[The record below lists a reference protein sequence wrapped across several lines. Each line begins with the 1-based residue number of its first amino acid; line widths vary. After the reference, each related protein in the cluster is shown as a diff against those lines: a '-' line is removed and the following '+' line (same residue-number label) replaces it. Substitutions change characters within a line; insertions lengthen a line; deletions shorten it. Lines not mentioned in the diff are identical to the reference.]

1 MAKLRSLIDGKTLEA
16 AAPVKPNGN
25 PNSYPSPAGKHV
37 AQNIQDPYGATKDEL
52 DELNQAK
59 LNYEMKKAQMQMK
72 LAPVKS
78 VVDGISQM
86 HEMQDP
92 NQSPDAQMGYTDP
105 NDPMNTM
112 GNPPNMSQTP
122 GAMNTG
128 SPNGQPIGAPGVA
141 PGMPKEAIRPFKLG
155 VPAPGQGNAGTAAG
169 MPSGWNAPQGSQ
181 YGPQAPNPKGA
192 QSLPGAKGPGD
203 PKVQNKVKQAQNG
216 SKQAGGKKT
225 GGSTSNGKVSI
236 HVNAD
241 SISHSPSKQTV
252 RSFAGADSLRSA
264 RPKHEEDC
272 DCCGS
277 HMKAYGTSEGVRK
290 AWQVRQQGST
300 SPQTKE
306 RFPKYV
312 DPTKSWKPNPN
323 QKKRPLGPPEL
334 SPEQQAIVRNRIA
347 NWSKKNFQAYGT
359 SEGVRKAWDSRG
371 HGKRE
376 AIVDINDKRG
386 FNAPIDKENISTKKF
401 QAAKLTMKKRKKL
414 SKSQFVFPK
423 RGPGHGSY
431 PIPDANHGRIAKAL
445 VKMHGN
451 PSEISRVNKAV
462 KTKFGFTAEGATG
475 GVMKA
480 VSPPGWKGTVEH
492 MKSHPEISNPF
503 ALAWWMKDKGDTSH
517 KKPKK

>member
-216 SKQAGGKKT
+216 SKQAGGKK
-225 GGSTSNGKVSI
+225 GAGSSSTGKVSI

-241 SISHSPSKQTV
+241 SISSSPAKRTIN
-252 RSFAGADSLRSA
+252 SFAGADSLRGA
-264 RPKHEEDC
+264 CHREADEC
-272 DCCGS
+272 ACGD
-277 HMKAYGTSEGVRK
+277 HMK
-290 AWQVRQQGST
+290 
-300 SPQTKE
+300 
-306 RFPKYV
+306 
-312 DPTKSWKPNPN
+312 
-323 QKKRPLGPPEL
+323 
-334 SPEQQAIVRNRIA
+334 
-347 NWSKKNFQAYGT
+347 AYGT

-451 PSEISRVNKAV
+451 PSEIARVNKAV